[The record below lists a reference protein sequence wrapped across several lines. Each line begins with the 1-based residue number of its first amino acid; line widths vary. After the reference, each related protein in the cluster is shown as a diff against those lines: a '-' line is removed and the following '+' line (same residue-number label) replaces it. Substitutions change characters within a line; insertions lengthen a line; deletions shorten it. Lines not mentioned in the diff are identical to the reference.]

1 MVALS
6 AIELGDDADPQTGP
20 ASMTLVDGGFSEV
33 ESSGSWEAMT
43 SCSRAVSST
52 VRAMGPGVS
61 REEAMAMTPKRETVP

>member
-1 MVALS
+1 MS
-6 AIELGDDADPQTGP
+6 RG
-20 ASMTLVDGGFSEV
+20 ASGSEV

>member
-1 MVALS
+1 MTPTRSPVSSLPSWAARTTAAMS
-6 AIELGDDADPQTGP
+6 RG
-20 ASMTLVDGGFSEV
+20 ASGSEV

>member
-1 MVALS
+1 MTPTRRPLRSRPRRAARTTAAMPRGAS
-6 AIELGDDADPQTGP
+6 AR
-20 ASMTLVDGGFSEV
+20 EV

-43 SCSRAVSST
+43 SWSRAASST